1 MEPFTYLKT
10 YRVPVC
16 KKCEFACVANEVPT
30 HLQTRHR
37 DIPPAERRRGAQVI
51 GNISGI
57 IKDQSGL
64 EDFQFPPPSISSVAF
79 LAPPKPDG
87 PKCRHVKKIKSHC
100 HVCQHWNNPQRRG
113 RPRQVSSELEVELP
127 WIEGVICQRFFPS
140 RQGSR

>member
-37 DIPPAERRRGAQVI
+37 DIPHTERQRVAEVI

-57 IKDQSGL
+57 IKDQSEL
-64 EDFQFPPPSISSVAF
+64 EDFQFPPPTISSVAF

-87 PKCRHVKKIKSHC
+87 LKCRKCPYIVKHLKKIKAHC
-100 HVCQHWNNPQRRG
+100 HGCQHWKIPQRRG
-113 RPRQVSSELEVELP
+113 RPRQAGSELEVELP
-127 WIEGVICQRFFPS
+127 M
-140 RQGSR
+140 